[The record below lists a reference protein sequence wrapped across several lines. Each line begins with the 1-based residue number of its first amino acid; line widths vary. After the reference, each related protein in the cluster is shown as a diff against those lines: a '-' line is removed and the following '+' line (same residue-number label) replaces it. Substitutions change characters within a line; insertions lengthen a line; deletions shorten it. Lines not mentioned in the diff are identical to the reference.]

1 MDNIIK
7 GIIRA
12 LDARLREIPGTALIS
27 VDYNSIHTIK
37 NNILHAMTNGQ
48 MTGSVGYFDIVVS
61 GWNKG
66 WYRSDAGMTA
76 EHDEIVRY
84 LEKKHG
90 PPAFAPDDVDR
101 LLKIY
106 QPDEIVEAVL
116 GIIEDQRQELKSI
129 AAAAA
134 EKDVFLPIVPR
145 PETPIDHLY
154 VDPICAYLIGLAT
167 APDYEMDER
176 LEQFGNEVTS
186 TFCDMPDDYRSGLET
201 PYGDAEV
208 LGLETVQGKP
218 FAVIMTENF
227 VEENIV
233 LMSGKL
239 MLMDKV
245 FPESLLATAVGKPLG
260 LLAEI
265 NDEDVGPA
273 LMMRTITEVVSHRIP
288 TNGRPPY
295 TEICFEI
302 KPVRLTDYKA
312 KR

>member
-1 MDNIIK
+1 MDNIIN

-37 NNILHAMTNGQ
+37 NNILHAMTNGR
-48 MTGSVGYFDIVVS
+48 MTGGVGYFDIVVS

-66 WYRSDAGMTA
+66 WYRSDASFIA

-90 PPAFAPDDVDR
+90 PPAIAPDDVDL

-116 GIIEDQRQELKSI
+116 DIVEDQRHELKAV

-176 LEQFGNEVTS
+176 LEQFGNEVAS
-186 TFCDMPDDYRSGLET
+186 TFCDMPDDYRSALET

-265 NDEDVGPA
+265 NDKDVGPA
-273 LMMRTITEVVSHRIP
+273 LMMRIITEVVSHRIP

-295 TEICFEI
+295 TEICFEL

>member
-12 LDARLREIPGTALIS
+12 LDARLREIPGTALVS
-27 VDYNSIHTIK
+27 VEYNSIHRIK
-37 NNILHAMTNGQ
+37 NNILHSMTRGH
-48 MTGSVGYFDIVVS
+48 MTGNVGYFDIVIS

-66 WYRSDAGMTA
+66 WYRSEESISV
-76 EHDEIVRY
+76 EHEEIVGY

-90 PPAFAPDDVDR
+90 PSALAPDDIGR
-101 LLKIY
+101 FLKSFSTE
-106 QPDEIVEAVL
+106 QIVEAVL
-116 GIIEDQRQELKSI
+116 DIVEEQRQEYKAI
-129 AAAAA
+129 ATAAADQ
-134 EKDVFLPIVPR
+134 EIFLPIVPR
-145 PETPIDHLY
+145 PQTPVDHLY

-167 APDYEMDER
+167 APDYEVDER
-176 LEQFGNEVTS
+176 LEEFGNEVAS
-186 TFCDMPDDYRSGLET
+186 TFCDMPDDYRSALET
-201 PYGDAEV
+201 RYGDAEV

-245 FPESLLATAVGKPLG
+245 FPETLLATAVGKPLG

-265 NDEDVGPA
+265 NDDDVGPA

-295 TEICFEI
+295 TEICFEL
-302 KPVRLTDYKA
+302 KPVRLTDYKV
-312 KR
+312 KQ